1 MSPATE
7 EKTPDMTLVTEKVF
21 CIARADLETAGLLC
35 CGPADLGRLLGWWR
49 GREVENQ
56 RERFEKWS
64 LLALDLVRERLG

>member
-1 MSPATE
+1 MSPTTE

-21 CIARADLETAGLLC
+21 C